1 MGERTNISWCD
12 STWNPWQGCTNVSPG
27 CDHCYA
33 ETLAARWGKDFTTL
47 RRSAPTTFKAPLRWK
62 EPKLIFTCS
71 ISDFFHR
78 QADPWREE
86 AWEVIA
92 ATPHHT
98 YQILTKR
105 PGLMVAWAKSH
116 GWPAN
121 VWAGTSVESQKYAP
135 RLEVLARVQA
145 KVRFVSVE
153 PLLGPVDLTPY
164 FFKCSGCVPT
174 PEDPRCTC
182 KGLAINW
189 VIVGG
194 ESGPGARP
202 MQPDWARSLRDECQK
217 VGIPYFLKQLGGFKP
232 GGPAL
237 LDGREWREMP
247 PVGKA

>member
-1 MGERTNISWCD
+1 MTDIFHNNVPYAFIDRIA
-12 STWNPWQGCTNVSPG
+12 QVMAHCTQ
-27 CDHCYA
+27 
-33 ETLAARWGKDFTTL
+33 L
-47 RRSAPTTFKAPLRWK
+47 TF
-62 EPKLIFTCS
+62 
-71 ISDFFHR
+71 
-78 QADPWREE
+78 
-86 AWEVIA
+86 
-92 ATPHHT
+92 
-98 YQILTKR
+98 QILTKR
-105 PGLMVAWAKSH
+105 PGRINGRGFAYQDEDGYRWQT
-116 GWPAN
+116 WPPN
-121 VWAGTSVESQKYAP
+121 VWLGTSVESQKYAP